1 MTCRKRI
8 FLCFCLTVLTFAFC
22 VSSYAN
28 NTLPSTEY
36 GNDKKTKRIA
46 LTFDDG
52 PHPRF
57 TPQILEVLGEY
68 GIRATFFVIGVNV
81 QNYYESYQKI
91 IDSGCE
97 IGNHTY
103 SHVNLNF
110 ADSKE
115 IRDEILLCADA
126 IAGRDGDRL
135 LRPPQGAC
143 NTEVKRIASELQYD
157 LVFWTIDTMD
167 WAHTGTK
174 EIIDTVLSNAS
185 DGDIV
190 LMHDYVSG
198 KSHACEALRVIIPE
212 LLSRGFE
219 FVTVSEM
226 MSK

>member
-1 MTCRKRI
+1 MCVGVLM
-8 FLCFCLTVLTFAFC
+8 FSFCTSVYGEDTH
-22 VSSYAN
+22 
-28 NTLPSTEY
+28 PSLEPTNSE
-36 GNDKKTKRIA
+36 KTKQIA

-57 TPQILEVLGEY
+57 TPQILEVLNEY
-68 GIRATFFVIGVNV
+68 GIKATFFVIGVNV
-81 QNYYESYQKI
+81 QNYYESYEKI
-91 IDSGCE
+91 IESGCE

-103 SHVNLNF
+103 SHANLNF
-110 ADSKE
+110 VDSEK

-126 IAGRDGDRL
+126 IAGGDADRI

-143 NTEVKRIASELQYD
+143 NTEVKRIAEELDYD

-185 DGDIV
+185 DGDII

-226 MSK
+226 LRK